1 MMSDSL
7 SQNIKKLLHEHIKYL
22 DYHSAKENTFAGV
35 FKWNTPIM
43 NEFIA
48 FGKYLLK
55 HYDCYKSKEID
66 LSGDGNTE

>member
-1 MMSDSL
+1 MSDSL

-22 DYHSAKENTFAGV
+22 DYHSAKENTFAGA
-35 FKWNTPIM
+35 FKWNTPVM

-55 HYDCYKSKEID
+55 HYGCSTSKGTD
-66 LSGDGNTE
+66 PSRDGKTE